1 MKKLFTAASAALLI
15 ASCTNDLSDLNGNSK
30 APLQVPAGTLIANAT
45 VELSDYLASVNVNEN
60 NFTLWS
66 QHWTQTTYT
75 DESNYDYNG
84 RDVNGR
90 TYDAL
95 YSAVIR
101 DLKDAG
107 GLIEADATLGASE
120 KANQLAIIDLLTV
133 YAYHVLVDIHSD
145 VPYSEALTD
154 DVTPKY
160 DDAATIY
167 TDLITRILAAHGT
180 LSGDNG
186 LGAFDL
192 VYGGDS
198 DAWKKFAAS
207 LALKLAVRTADVP
220 ALATSAQA
228 VGEAALAA
236 GVFSSS
242 ADNASLAYSSSP
254 PHTNPL
260 WDDLVNSGRTDFI
273 ASNTI
278 ADVMNPLNDPRR
290 GIYFRSLDS
299 LGNLVGGIYGQNS
312 SYAEHSQPGDALE
325 IPTLSAHFMSFG
337 EVSFLTADAA
347 NRGWNVQAGTAG
359 EHYENG
365 IRASMAQWGVSTTD
379 ADTYIAQTTVAWD
392 ATKANE
398 LLGTQKWLSMYM
410 RGNEAYNTVRQY
422 DYPAMNKAVDADR
435 YPPKRMSYPLD
446 EYSLNK
452 TEMEK
457 ANGGSDLDTDPVFW
471 DVN

>member
-154 DVTPKY
+154 VVTP
-160 DDAATIY
+160 
-167 TDLITRILAAHGT
+167 
-180 LSGDNG
+180 
-186 LGAFDL
+186 
-192 VYGGDS
+192 
-198 DAWKKFAAS
+198 
-207 LALKLAVRTADVP
+207 
-220 ALATSAQA
+220 
-228 VGEAALAA
+228 
-236 GVFSSS
+236 
-242 ADNASLAYSSSP
+242 
-254 PHTNPL
+254 
-260 WDDLVNSGRTDFI
+260 
-273 ASNTI
+273 
-278 ADVMNPLNDPRR
+278 
-290 GIYFRSLDS
+290 
-299 LGNLVGGIYGQNS
+299 
-312 SYAEHSQPGDALE
+312 
-325 IPTLSAHFMSFG
+325 
-337 EVSFLTADAA
+337 
-347 NRGWNVQAGTAG
+347 
-359 EHYENG
+359 
-365 IRASMAQWGVSTTD
+365 
-379 ADTYIAQTTVAWD
+379 
-392 ATKANE
+392 
-398 LLGTQKWLSMYM
+398 
-410 RGNEAYNTVRQY
+410 
-422 DYPAMNKAVDADR
+422 
-435 YPPKRMSYPLD
+435 
-446 EYSLNK
+446 
-452 TEMEK
+452 
-457 ANGGSDLDTDPVFW
+457 
-471 DVN
+471 